1 LQSLVLRHRRT
12 KGGWVETTPLDVI
25 GKADKTPS
33 QIAMLAIFIRQ
44 AVEEMTP

>member
-1 LQSLVLRHRRT
+1 MITMITVITARLMHSL
-12 KGGWVETTPLDVI
+12 VI

>member
-1 LQSLVLRHRRT
+1 MGVNLFQYKTL
-12 KGGWVETTPLDVI
+12 VI